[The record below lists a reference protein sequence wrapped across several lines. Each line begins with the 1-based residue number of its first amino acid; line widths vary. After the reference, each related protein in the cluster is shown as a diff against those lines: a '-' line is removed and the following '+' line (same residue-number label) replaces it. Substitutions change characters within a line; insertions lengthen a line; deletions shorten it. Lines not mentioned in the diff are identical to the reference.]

1 MQATH
6 RRYGEEMAGWAANA
20 LRAHRA
26 DVARETRSFNIVDW
40 PFFCGAR
47 HGYGF
52 GDWKVSVKSYYFE
65 L

>member
-1 MQATH
+1 MHAAYC
-6 RRYGEEMAGWAANA
+6 RYNEEMAGWAANA
-20 LRAHRA
+20 LRAHCA

-47 HGYGF
+47 HSYDF
-52 GDWKVSVKSYYFE
+52 SDWKVSVKSYYFE